1 VAAGGEWVF
10 GFDSTTPGPASPFS
24 RLVCVLESIFVSA
37 MAGSSAGVVGGRVAR
52 VQEHPIQR
60 PFDC

>member
-24 RLVCVLESIFVSA
+24 RHVCVLESIFVRA

-52 VQEHPIQR
+52 VQER
-60 PFDC
+60 SYTAAF